1 VKGCKAFLTIGL
13 RFPMAKDPKNNAQ
26 TDTDIKHLETLWQ
39 YLLCDGLAE
48 ELPYL
53 KALKHRWYHTF
64 RESKTM
70 KRYHDTAMD
79 IKQDTALLKGK
90 SPAIKKAFMKE
101 DIKKDKPGMSAK
113 ADVKKDKAIL
123 KKIEKKMSKGK
134 K

>member
-1 VKGCKAFLTIGL
+1 MYKSKAD
-13 RFPMAKDPKNNAQ
+13 MKQD
-26 TDTDIKHLETLWQ
+26 
-39 YLLCDGLAE
+39 
-48 ELPYL
+48 
-53 KALKHRWYHTF
+53 KAL
-64 RESKTM
+64 M
-70 KRYHDTAMD
+70 
-79 IKQDTALLKGK
+79 KGK

>member
-1 VKGCKAFLTIGL
+1 
-13 RFPMAKDPKNNAQ
+13 
-26 TDTDIKHLETLWQ
+26 
-39 YLLCDGLAE
+39 
-48 ELPYL
+48 
-53 KALKHRWYHTF
+53 
-64 RESKTM
+64 M

-79 IKQDTALLKGK
+79 IKQDTAQLKGK

>member
-1 VKGCKAFLTIGL
+1 MKQ
-13 RFPMAKDPKNNAQ
+13 D
-26 TDTDIKHLETLWQ
+26 
-39 YLLCDGLAE
+39 
-48 ELPYL
+48 
-53 KALKHRWYHTF
+53 KAL
-64 RESKTM
+64 M
-70 KRYHDTAMD
+70 
-79 IKQDTALLKGK
+79 KGK

>member
-1 VKGCKAFLTIGL
+1 
-13 RFPMAKDPKNNAQ
+13 
-26 TDTDIKHLETLWQ
+26 
-39 YLLCDGLAE
+39 
-48 ELPYL
+48 
-53 KALKHRWYHTF
+53 
-64 RESKTM
+64 M

-79 IKQDTALLKGK
+79 IKQDTALLNGK